1 MTGRP
6 VFVESTREN
15 VLFPA
20 PAIPVTTM
28 RFPTLGGVTISFT
41 ELKNYL
47 SLSVRMEKKPK
58 EVERLFMTESGPHCY
73 WTK

>member
-1 MTGRP
+1 
-6 VFVESTREN
+6 
-15 VLFPA
+15 
-20 PAIPVTTM
+20 
-28 RFPTLGGVTISFT
+28 VTISFT

-47 SLSVRMEKKPK
+47 SIGVRMEKKPK